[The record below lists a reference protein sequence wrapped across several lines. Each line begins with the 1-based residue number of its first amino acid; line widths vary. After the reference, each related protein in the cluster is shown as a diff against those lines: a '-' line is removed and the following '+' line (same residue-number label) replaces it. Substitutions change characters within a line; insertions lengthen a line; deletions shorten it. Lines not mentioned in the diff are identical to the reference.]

1 MTSRVVVNLEVPKW
15 ETCSSY
21 LLHDFHDIQEV
32 PKWRIRPPTS
42 CLTYLTYFTYVF
54 NIRTFDDELVFIR
67 QSIRYFHIV
76 IYLHFNLPLN
86 SRYSY
91 TLFLRVEGLGVQ
103 SPLANVLADSQV
115 KDLQNREYT
124 RNPFYF
130 KHFWGVTCFLT
141 KITLK
146 HILYAMHIDNPN
158 T

>member
-1 MTSRVVVNLEVPKW
+1 MTSRRVVNLEVPKW

-21 LLHDFHDIQEV
+21 LLHELYDLQEV
-32 PKWRIRPPTS
+32 PKWMVHPPTS
-42 CLTYLTYFTYVF
+42 CLIYVTYLCYIYH
-54 NIRTFDDELVFIR
+54 IRTFDDELVFIR

-124 RNPFYF
+124 RLPFLCLPLL
-130 KHFWGVTCFLT
+130 GCTC
-141 KITLK
+141 
-146 HILYAMHIDNPN
+146 
-158 T
+158 